1 MLDRSHGTLLLSAKR
16 CIGNTRLDSL
26 YPELMPLAVLSPTL
40 ERELP
45 MSASVAK
52 ADLRLQ
58 QGRQSMWFSLFWCLQ
73 QVRHCKR
80 LKTSPA
86 TAVELLAPKPVGVV
100 EPLDVKPAALD
111 ASPASNEP
119 ASIEPASIE
128 PASIEPASIKP
139 PASNNS
145 PASKSMGRKP
155 TPSSAGAVERL
166 TSRVSTV
173 GAFKPSG
180 LLPSSLLPRTLVSLL
195 FQPKGAYKPMVSA
208 SFSKTSI

>member
-1 MLDRSHGTLLLSAKR
+1 
-16 CIGNTRLDSL
+16 
-26 YPELMPLAVLSPTL
+26 
-40 ERELP
+40 
-45 MSASVAK
+45 
-52 ADLRLQ
+52 
-58 QGRQSMWFSLFWCLQ
+58 MWFSLVWCLQ

-111 ASPASNEP
+111 ASPASNEPASIEPASNEP